1 MTTSSANK
9 DGCTPSFVSSSRL
22 VYCLEAQ
29 FNVEQKWREW
39 ACGLFLIV
47 GKHIEFSTARWVGPV
62 RSHRGPARAREASL
76 TCLVCWVCVGR
87 GYWILSNPVLCFFRW
102 SYFSFISFLSIFSI
116 LVFLVFLE
124 LSFFC
129 LPCLFSTSFF
139 GQKLGS
145 STWDLCIS

>member
-1 MTTSSANK
+1 MITSSANK

-47 GKHIEFSTARWVGPV
+47 GKHIQFSTTRRDAPSGLTEALHVLEKL
-62 RSHRGPARAREASL
+62 PACAWSAESVSAVDTEFYQTLSCVSL
-76 TCLVCWVCVGR
+76 DDPIFPSLVFK
-87 GYWILSNPVLCFFRW
+87 VL
-102 SYFSFISFLSIFSI
+102 

-129 LPCLFSTSFF
+129 LLCLFSTSFF

-145 STWDLCIS
+145 ST